1 MPGVPYATSSNYAP
15 SSPQSPVSTS
25 RSISPIDGLHL
36 DTSFLTGGSMNDMAG
51 GHMANNGIQGLP
63 VGEDNP
69 LSLVVPTISQAQ
81 GGMHANHLDSILSQL
96 ATAVET
102 KLPQQDAA
110 YLYEMK
116 YLLNASHNRLI
127 RMIQHQIDIIEYP
140 SHSPGSSDSPGSPH
154 NGYNYICKLCP
165 NGKRKY
171 YTDRGNFRRHV
182 SDQHHSEFRYLCLAY
197 PNCCWSANRRDKVY
211 EHMRNQH
218 KFFRASREQANRRR
232 IRQTPPLQCGL
243 CLQPVNCWAE
253 YFKCVAN
260 HCRVRKVGS
269 TNSSA
274 SQSRR
279 GSNDRGGGHNNG
291 PGFGGNFFPGGG
303 LGQFGP
309 HQFYPGNNGGFSSTG
324 DGQNN
329 GHYGNSFSGY
339 RGATNRDD
347 EESTS
352 GYSSGEADAVSDIAP
367 SSSCCSSDV
376 PHTVEVPAPS
386 NITSQHLALMQMAE
400 RAESCDSVSHGEDCP
415 PSTPGETDISN
426 PGDEAYPHISRPP
439 GNTDPTPKRSFRPVT
454 EDRSE
459 KRCQGCGHI
468 FDDCDKCRRLK
479 GTSFQC
485 HLCTD
490 SSCKLHAFEGDLKG
504 SGEPQSCR
512 QAIDEGDVGVLA
524 HPLRADHCSLSPTEH
539 PLESPSLG
547 DYDRHTKPEEGYHLG
562 ALVSSGGHTLGLG
575 AYNDGEV
582 HSGSPGS
589 LSRDLPVGSEVTC
602 SPISLDT
609 SYCQALPSLDTKVP
623 REEVEA
629 AHGYGSGK
637 LMMTKE
643 LKQTLDILSVA
654 ESTYQS
660 YEILSF
666 CVLSAVQEFFDQ
678 MLVSWL
684 VCEAALLKSVSLSY
698 CIGGK
703 GISWERTE
711 SAISRRY
718 LPYPWER
725 MCYQSTARRIPRRK
739 HSLLRTKLQVISGVL
754 ILRATVMK
762 RKPSMNSSTDTSAE
776 VAEPSKVGTELQVME
791 PGIHAAPSIEV
802 MFSRGTEVVAD
813 AFSSLITGVMS
824 ATEEEMEYFK
834 PLSAHISNLFTG
846 GSWLGDE
853 T

>member
-1 MPGVPYATSSNYAP
+1 MSFLP
-15 SSPQSPVSTS
+15 
-25 RSISPIDGLHL
+25 DGLL
-36 DTSFLTGGSMNDMAG
+36 NDMAG

-63 VGEDNP
+63 VGDNDS

-81 GGMHANHLDSILSQL
+81 GGMHANHLHPILSQL

-110 YLYEMK
+110 HLYEMK
-116 YLLNASHNRLI
+116 DLLSASHNRLI

-154 NGYNYICKLCP
+154 NGYNYVCKLCP

-171 YTDRGNFRRHV
+171 YTDRGNFRRHTG
-182 SDQHHSEFRYLCLAY
+182 QGLLPHEKPAY
-197 PNCCWSANRRDKVY
+197 VPS
-211 EHMRNQH
+211 
-218 KFFRASREQANRRR
+218 
-232 IRQTPPLQCGL
+232 
-243 CLQPVNCWAE
+243 PVNCWAE

-260 HCRVRKVGS
+260 HCRVRKVES

-279 GSNDRGGGHNNG
+279 GSDDRGGGGNNG

-303 LGQFGP
+303 FGQFDP
-309 HQFYPGNNGGFSSTG
+309 HQFYPGNSGGFSSTG
-324 DGQNN
+324 GGQNN

-347 EESTS
+347 EEFTS
-352 GYSSGEADAVSDIAP
+352 GYSSGEADAVSDIAT

-376 PHTVEVPAPS
+376 PHTVEVPVPS

-426 PGDEAYPHISRPP
+426 PGDKAYRRISRPS
-439 GNTDPTPKRSFRPVT
+439 GSTDLTPKRGFPPMADDS
-454 EDRSE
+454 SE

-490 SSCKLHAFEGDLKG
+490 SSCKLHAFERDLKG
-504 SGEPQSCR
+504 SGEPQSSR
-512 QAIDEGDVGVLA
+512 QAIDEGDIGVLA
-524 HPLRADHCSLSPTEH
+524 HPLRADHCSLSPSEH
-539 PLESPSLG
+539 PLESPTLG
-547 DYDRHTKPEEGYHLG
+547 DYDRHTKPEECYHLG
-562 ALVSSGGHTLGLG
+562 ARVSSGGHTLGLG
-575 AYNDGEV
+575 ASNDGEV

-589 LSRDLPVGSEVTC
+589 LSRDSPVGSEVT
-602 SPISLDT
+602 L
-609 SYCQALPSLDTKVP
+609 P

-643 LKQTLDILSVA
+643 LKQTLDMFSVA

-666 CVLSAVQEFFDQ
+666 CVLNAVQEFFDQ

-684 VCEAALLKSVSLSY
+684 VCEAALLQSVSLSY

-703 GISWERTE
+703 GISGKQTE

-762 RKPSMNSSTDTSAE
+762 RKPLMTSSTDTSAE
-776 VAEPSKVGTELQVME
+776 ASEPRKVGTELQVIE
-791 PGIHAAPSIEV
+791 PGIHAGPSFEV

-834 PLSAHISNLFTG
+834 PLSAHISNLFTR
-846 GSWLGDE
+846 GSWQGEESLTE
-853 T
+853 

>member
-1 MPGVPYATSSNYAP
+1 
-15 SSPQSPVSTS
+15 
-25 RSISPIDGLHL
+25 
-36 DTSFLTGGSMNDMAG
+36 MAG
-51 GHMANNGIQGLP
+51 GHMANNGIQGIP
-63 VGEDNP
+63 VDEDNP
-69 LSLVVPTISQAQ
+69 LSLVVPAISQAQ
-81 GGMHANHLDSILSQL
+81 GGMHANHLDPILSQL

-110 YLYEMK
+110 HLYQMK
-116 YLLNASHNRLI
+116 DLLSASHNKLI

-140 SHSPGSSDSPGSPH
+140 SHSPSSSDSPGSPH
-154 NGYNYICKLCP
+154 NGYNYVCKLCP
-165 NGKRKY
+165 NGKRKF
-171 YTDRGNFRRHV
+171 YTERGNFRRHV
-182 SDQHHSEFRYLCLAY
+182 SDQHHSEFRYQCVHPRCSWA
-197 PNCCWSANRRDKVY
+197 ANRRDKVY
-211 EHMRNQH
+211 YHMRNQH
-218 KFFRASREQANRRR
+218 MYQVSRVQIDQKT
-232 IRQTPPLQCGL
+232 IRQIPPRQCGL

-260 HCRVRKVGS
+260 HCRVKKVGS
-269 TNSSA
+269 TTSSA

-279 GSNDRGGGHNNG
+279 GSDDRGGGGNNG

-303 LGQFGP
+303 FGQFDP

-324 DGQNN
+324 GGQNN

-347 EESTS
+347 EEFTS

-386 NITSQHLALMQMAE
+386 NITSQHLALMQMAD

-426 PGDEAYPHISRPP
+426 PGDKAYRRISRPS
-439 GNTDPTPKRSFRPVT
+439 GSTDLTPKRGFPPMADDS
-454 EDRSE
+454 SE

-490 SSCKLHAFEGDLKG
+490 SSCKLHAFERDLKG
-504 SGEPQSCR
+504 SREPQSSR
-512 QAIDEGDVGVLA
+512 QAIDEGDIGVLA
-524 HPLRADHCSLSPTEH
+524 HPLWADHCSLSPSEH

-547 DYDRHTKPEEGYHLG
+547 DYDRHTKPEECYHLG
-562 ALVSSGGHTLGLG
+562 ARVSSGGHTLGLG
-575 AYNDGEV
+575 ASNDGEV

-589 LSRDLPVGSEVTC
+589 LSRDSPVGSE
-602 SPISLDT
+602 
-609 SYCQALPSLDTKVP
+609 

-678 MLVSWL
+678 MFVSWL

-718 LPYPWER
+718 VPYPWER
-725 MCYQSTARRIPRRK
+725 ICYQSTARQIPRRK

-762 RKPSMNSSTDTSAE
+762 RKPLMTSSPDTSAE
-776 VAEPSKVGTELQVME
+776 DSEPRKVGTELQVIE
-791 PGIHAAPSIEV
+791 PGIHAGPSFEV

-834 PLSAHISNLFTG
+834 PLSAHISNLFMR

-853 T
+853 SLTE

>member
-1 MPGVPYATSSNYAP
+1 MPGVYPCATSSHYAP
-15 SSPQSPVSTS
+15 SSPHSPVSTS
-25 RSISPIDGLHL
+25 RSISPIDGPQI
-36 DTSFLTGGSMNDMAG
+36 DWSFLTDGSMNDMAG

-81 GGMHANHLDSILSQL
+81 GGMHANHLNFILSQL

-102 KLPQQDAA
+102 KLSQQDAA
-110 YLYEMK
+110 HLYEMK
-116 YLLNASHNRLI
+116 DLLSASHKRLI
-127 RMIQHQIDIIEYP
+127 RMIQNQLDIIEYP
-140 SHSPGSSDSPGSPH
+140 SHSPGSSDSPGSLH
-154 NGYNYICKLCP
+154 NGYYYVCKLCP
-165 NGKRKY
+165 IGKRKS
-171 YTDRGNFRRHV
+171 YTSRSSFRRHV
-182 SDQHHSEFRYLCLAY
+182 SEKHYSEFRYLCVH
-197 PNCCWSANRRDKVY
+197 PRCSWSVPRRDKIY
-211 EHMRNQH
+211 EHMRTHH
-218 KFFRASREQANRRR
+218 KYHVSRVQIDRKT
-232 IRQTPPLQCGL
+232 IRQTPPRQCGL
-243 CLQPVNCWAE
+243 CPQTVNCWAE

-260 HCRVRKVGS
+260 HCRVRKVES
-269 TNSSA
+269 TTSSA

-279 GSNDRGGGHNNG
+279 GSDDRGGGGNNG

-303 LGQFGP
+303 FGQFDP
-309 HQFYPGNNGGFSSTG
+309 PQFHPGNNGGSSSTG
-324 DGQNN
+324 AGQNN

-339 RGATNRDD
+339 RGATNRDA

-352 GYSSGEADAVSDIAP
+352 GYSAGEADAVSDIAP
-367 SSSCCSSDV
+367 SSSCCSNDV
-376 PHTVEVPAPS
+376 PHTVEAPAPS

-415 PSTPGETDISN
+415 PSTPGKTNIRN
-426 PGDEAYPHISRPP
+426 PGDEAYRHISRPS

-459 KRCQGCGHI
+459 KRCQGCGHT

-490 SSCKLHAFEGDLKG
+490 STCKLHAFEKDLKG

-512 QAIDEGDVGVLA
+512 QAIDEGDIGVLA

-539 PLESPSLG
+539 PLESLSLG
-547 DYDRHTKPEEGYHLG
+547 DYDRHTKPEECYHLG
-562 ALVSSGGHTLGLG
+562 AQKLSGGHTLGLE
-575 AYNDGEV
+575 ASNDEGV
-582 HSGSPGS
+582 KSDSPRS
-589 LSRDLPVGSEVTC
+589 LGRDSPSGSEVTC
-602 SPISLDT
+602 SPIRLDT
-609 SYCQALPSLDTKVP
+609 SYCQALPFLDTEVP
-623 REEVEA
+623 REGIEA
-629 AHGYGSGK
+629 AHGYGSSK

-643 LKQTLDILSVA
+643 LKQTLDMLSVV

-666 CVLSAVQEFFDQ
+666 CVLNAVQEFFDQ

-698 CIGGK
+698 CIGGQV
-703 GISWERTE
+703 ISGKQTE

-725 MCYQSTARRIPRRK
+725 MCYQPAARR
-739 HSLLRTKLQVISGVL
+739 HSQLRTKLQVISGIL

-762 RKPSMNSSTDTSAE
+762 RKPLMASSTHTSAE
-776 VAEPSKVGTELQVME
+776 ISEPSKVGTELQVIE
-791 PGIHAAPSIEV
+791 PGIHAGPSFEV

-834 PLSAHISNLFTG
+834 PLSAHISNLFTR
-846 GSWLGDE
+846 GSWLADE
-853 T
+853 SLTE

>member
-15 SSPQSPVSTS
+15 SSPHSPVSTS

-36 DTSFLTGGSMNDMAG
+36 DTSFLTDGSMNDMAG

-81 GGMHANHLDSILSQL
+81 GGMHANHLGSILSQL

-116 YLLNASHNRLI
+116 DLLNASHNRLI

-165 NGKRKY
+165 NGRRKY

-197 PNCCWSANRRDKVY
+197 PNCCW
-211 EHMRNQH
+211 
-218 KFFRASREQANRRR
+218 
-232 IRQTPPLQCGL
+232 
-243 CLQPVNCWAE
+243 
-253 YFKCVAN
+253 
-260 HCRVRKVGS
+260 KVGS

-279 GSNDRGGGHNNG
+279 GSDDRGGGHNNG
-291 PGFGGNFFPGGG
+291 PGFGGNFFSGGG
-303 LGQFGP
+303 FGQFGP

-324 DGQNN
+324 GGQNN

-339 RGATNRDD
+339 RGATDRDD

-426 PGDEAYPHISRPP
+426 PGDEAYAHISRPS
-439 GNTDPTPKRSFRPVT
+439 GNTDPTTKRSFRPVT
-454 EDRSE
+454 EDCSE

-490 SSCKLHAFEGDLKG
+490 SSCKLHAFEGDPKG
-504 SGEPQSCR
+504 SGEPQSCK
-512 QAIDEGDVGVLA
+512 QVIDEGDIGVLA
-524 HPLRADHCSLSPTEH
+524 RPLRADHCSLSPTEH
-539 PLESPSLG
+539 PRESPSLG
-547 DYDRHTKPEEGYHLG
+547 DYDRHTQTEEGYHLG
-562 ALVSSGGHTLGLG
+562 ARKSSGGHTLGLG
-575 AYNDGEV
+575 ASNDGEV

-589 LSRDLPVGSEVTC
+589 LSRDSPFGFEVTC
-602 SPISLDT
+602 SPIGLDT

-623 REEVEA
+623 RERIKA
-629 AHGYGSGK
+629 ADGYGSGK
-637 LMMTKE
+637 LMMTEE

-762 RKPSMNSSTDTSAE
+762 RKPLMNLSTDTSAE
-776 VAEPSKVGTELQVME
+776 VSEPSKVGTELQVIE
-791 PGIHAAPSIEV
+791 SGIHAAPSIEV

-834 PLSAHISNLFTG
+834 PLSAHISNLFTR
-846 GSWLGDE
+846 GSWLGE
-853 T
+853 ESLTE